1 MSDAAAGAGAN
12 GAGAAPARTAGTA
25 GEAAVAQLRDARRR
39 LGAQSQELE
48 QLREQIAQ
56 LTVKAETADTLG
68 GEVKRLKAEITGLG
82 EQHATERSLWAAGL
96 TDPDE
101 VELVKFAHGRLPEK
115 DRPTLG
121 AFVEGLKK
129 DPTKAPKLIENIAAR
144 WKSKDGGKGA
154 AGAGGSGAAQK
165 RPAIR
170 PNRGV
175 VDTDGEDG
183 AGAPTS
189 AEFDAANAAAARGD
203 RKALDALRERMGLPA
218 RARRR

>member
-1 MSDAAAGAGAN
+1 MGDAATGAGGATN
-12 GAGAAPARTAGTA
+12 GAGTGGGGGSTA
-25 GEAAVAQLRDARRR
+25 GEQAVAQLRDARRR
-39 LGAQSQELE
+39 LGAAGQEIE
-48 QLREQIAQ
+48 QLKERIAE
-56 LTVKAETADTLG
+56 LSVKAETADTLG

-129 DPTKAPKLIENIAAR
+129 DPSKAPKLIENIAAR
-144 WKSKDGGKGA
+144 WAKDAKGGDDKRGA
-154 AGAGGSGAAQK
+154 QPK
-165 RPAIR
+165 RAPIR

-175 VDTDGEDG
+175 VDTDAEDTG
-183 AGAPTS
+183 TEPTQ
-189 AEFDAANAAAARGD
+189 AEWDAANSAARRGD
-203 RKALDALRERMGLPA
+203 RKALDALRERKGLPA
-218 RARRR
+218 RPRRR